1 MELNLRDREL
11 LAFEQQWWRVGDHKE
26 RAVREFLGMS
36 IGRYQ
41 QLLNAV
47 IDHPA
52 ALEFDAALV
61 RRLRRQRALRLGSA
75 RLSAHCQPRL
85 RPAPG

>member
-1 MELNLRDREL
+1 MELNVRDREV
-11 LAFEQQWWRVGDHKE
+11 LAFEQQWWRLGDHKDT
-26 RAVREFLGMS
+26 AVAELLGMS
-36 IGRYQ
+36 PTRYH

-61 RRLRRQRALRLGSA
+61 RRLRRQRALRKGAA
-75 RLSAHCQPRL
+75 RLSAHCQVRYS
-85 RPAPG
+85 PAPG